1 MMVLGML
8 GILCLSLSIVHAN
21 STISHDITITSID
34 DTYVID
40 EKIIVQQ
47 DNDTISFKVQ
57 SSATDVSVIINN
69 SDITLTRIDDN
80 EYRFNYSEGLN
91 NDETFMTL
99 SYSSPKKD
107 LMMTFEK
114 EFTYDTNAFTITY
127 DGQLISSGE
136 DMGAESRISI
146 QLPEDQD
153 ARTSLNLY
161 TTILIV
167 LLIVLVIVSTVYGF
181 KKRKNGVNRNR
192 NVESTELLST
202 EKSLLMNLL
211 KEIER
216 KHRDQKISDE
226 TYQKLKS
233 HYKQQTVEIMSNL
246 ED

>member
-1 MMVLGML
+1 MLAVLFL
-8 GILCLSLSIVHAN
+8 FLSTVHAN
-21 STISHDITITSID
+21 STISHDITINSID
-34 DTYVID
+34 DTFVID
-40 EKIIVQQ
+40 EKIIIQQ
-47 DNDTISFKVQ
+47 DNETIYFKVQ
-57 SSATDVSVIINN
+57 SSANDVSVIINN
-69 SDITLTRIDDN
+69 SDIELTRIDGN

-91 NDETFMTL
+91 NDETSMTL

-127 DGQLISSGE
+127 DGQLISSAE
-136 DMGAESRISI
+136 DIKEESRISI

-167 LLIVLVIVSTVYGF
+167 LLLVLVIVSAMYGF
-181 KKRKNGVNRNR
+181 KKRKNGANRNR

-216 KHRDQKISDE
+216 KHRDQKISNE